1 MHFQD
6 AQIHLDESVRGQEDM
21 KEQVAMM
28 ERRTALMQ
36 AEIEELRASVEQTER
51 SRKVAEQELID
62 ASERAGLLHSQV
74 GCSPVQ
80 QPILTCGIY
89 RSQSFFNYLFQNTS
103 LLNTKKKLE
112 ADVTQL
118 HCEIEEAVQEARNA
132 EEKAKKAITDV

>member
-1 MHFQD
+1 MHLQD

-28 ERRTALMQ
+28 ERRTTLMQ
-36 AEIEELRASVEQTER
+36 AEIEELRAAVEQTER

-80 QPILTCGIY
+80 QPILTCRIY
-89 RSQSFFNYLFQNTS
+89 RSQSF
-103 LLNTKKKLE
+103 
-112 ADVTQL
+112 V
-118 HCEIEEAVQEARNA
+118 
-132 EEKAKKAITDV
+132 